1 MRHFNRLTD
10 IVTCSLTEILSSAAD
25 PQAALQEIIHEMEEG
40 QAGANRSVATAQAS
54 VDRIERELQEHRSQ
68 IEQWT
73 AKAKQELIAGAEDAA
88 RVALVRKTEVE
99 DVVAGLEQ
107 QQQAAITTRDH
118 LTTMQRAID
127 ARLAEL
133 PNGIEGYTTG
143 NAILLT
149 RAADRIAR
157 GQAVSLLLAGGMIG
171 LLLVLYFGSIRL
183 GLYALVP
190 NLLPVLL

>member
-40 QAGANRSVATAQAS
+40 VAGANRSVTTAQAS
-54 VDRIERELQEHRSQ
+54 AERIERELEEHRAQ

-73 AKAKQELIAGAEDAA
+73 DKARQELSAGSEDAA
-88 RVALVRKTEVE
+88 RLALMRKSEVE

-118 LTTMQRAID
+118 LSTMQRAVE
-127 ARLAEL
+127 ARLAEAQRRL
-133 PNGIEGYTTG
+133 QQLETGQPPGEASLHMTETSDLASTATPNEARKQQIE
-143 NAILLT
+143 AEL
-149 RAADRIAR
+149 D
-157 GQAVSLLLAGGMIG
+157 
-171 LLLVLYFGSIRL
+171 
-183 GLYALVP
+183 ALKKE
-190 NLLPVLL
+190 LEQE